1 LIYPSRRAILAAGAL
16 ALPALLVGV
25 LAPAWWTAGLAALG
39 ALLLL
44 LALDAGLGAGKKD
57 SELYFEGPPT
67 AGVGAEFE
75 LEVSARFLR
84 APPPTCEVA
93 IDRHYLLE
101 APDGLQR
108 EIAVGPDGRGAA
120 RIRLRSIRR
129 GEAVL
134 EHVWLRWRGPLGL
147 VWKQKQLRLGEAVLI
162 VPDIAAVRARSAQLL
177 HRDMMHGLVAQMQL
191 GEGAEFEALAEF
203 QQGMDR
209 RAIDWKQSARHTQL
223 LAKEY
228 RTERNNNIIV
238 ALDSGRT
245 MCEPLAGVPKIDRA
259 VSAALLT
266 AFVALKDGDRV
277 SLFSFDS
284 HPRVSTKPAS
294 GPRSFALL
302 QRVAAG
308 IEYSDRETNYT
319 LALATLATGL
329 HRRSLIVFF
338 TDFADTVSAELM
350 LGAMG
355 ALLQRHLVL
364 FILFRDEELDA
375 FTAAAPDKPED
386 VTRAVTAATLL
397 RERRL
402 VVTRLRR
409 LGVHVIET
417 PHEQA
422 GPALVSAYVDLKR
435 RNLL

>member
-1 LIYPSRRAILAAGAL
+1 MIYPTRRAVLAAGGV

-39 ALLLL
+39 VLFVLI
-44 LALDAGLGAGKKD
+44 ALDAGLRAGKD
-57 SELYFEGPPT
+57 DAELWFEGPSS
-67 AGVGAEFE
+67 AGVGAGFA
-75 LEVSARFLR
+75 LEVTVRFLR
-84 APPPTCEVA
+84 APPPRCEVA

-101 APDGLQR
+101 APDGLER
-108 EIAVGPDGRGAA
+108 RIAVGRDGSGAA
-120 RIRLRSIRR
+120 TIDLRGVRR
-129 GEAVL
+129 GRALL
-134 EHVWLRWRGPLGL
+134 EHVWLRWQGPLGL
-147 VWKQKQLRLGEAVLI
+147 VWKQKQPRLDAEVAI
-162 VPDIAAVRARSAQLL
+162 VPDIGAVRARSAQLL

-191 GEGAEFEALAEF
+191 GEGAEFEALTEF

-209 RAIDWKQSARHTQL
+209 RSIDWKSSARHAEL

-228 RTERNNNIIV
+228 RTERNNNVIV
-238 ALDSGRT
+238 ALDGGRT
-245 MCEPLAGVPKIDRA
+245 MCEPLAGLPKIDRA

-284 HPRVSTKPAS
+284 HPRVSTKPVS

-302 QRVAAG
+302 QRVAAA

-338 TDFADTVSAELM
+338 TDFADTISAELM
-350 LGAMG
+350 LNAVGT
-355 ALLQRHLVL
+355 LLQRHLVL
-364 FILFRDEELDA
+364 FILFRDEELEA
-375 FTAAAPDKPED
+375 FTAAEPEGPDD
-386 VTRAVTAATLL
+386 VTRAVTAAALL

-417 PHEQA
+417 GHEQA
-422 GPALVSAYVDLKR
+422 GPALLAAYVDMKR

>member
-1 LIYPSRRAILAAGAL
+1 MIYPSRRAILAAGGL

-25 LAPAWWTAGLAALG
+25 LAPGWWTAGLAALG
-39 ALLLL
+39 SLILL

-57 SELYFEGPPT
+57 VEVFFEAPPT
-67 AGVGAEFE
+67 AGVGSAFDVEI
-75 LEVSARFLR
+75 EVRFLR
-84 APPPTCEVA
+84 APPANCEVA
-93 IDRHYLLE
+93 VDRHYLLE
-101 APDGLQR
+101 APDGLER
-108 EIAVGPDGRGAA
+108 EIAVGRDGRGAA
-120 RIRLRSIRR
+120 TIGLTSVRR
-129 GEAVL
+129 GEARL
-134 EHVWLRWRGPLGL
+134 AHVWLRWRGVLGL
-147 VWKQKQLRLGEAVLI
+147 VWKQKKLRLDEAVLI

-191 GEGAEFEALAEF
+191 GEGAEFEALTEF

-209 RAIDWKQSARHTQL
+209 RSIDWKQSARHTEL

-245 MCEPLAGVPKIDRA
+245 MCEPLAGLPKIDRA

-284 HPRVSTKPAS
+284 HPRVSTRPAT
-294 GPRSFALL
+294 GQRSFALL

-308 IEYSDRETNYT
+308 IEYSERETNYT

-350 LGAMG
+350 LNAMG
-355 ALLQRHLVL
+355 ALLRRHLVL
-364 FILFRDEELDA
+364 FILFRDEELEA
-375 FTAAAPDKPED
+375 FTAAAPETAED
-386 VTRAVTAATLL
+386 VTKAVTAAALL

-402 VVTRLRR
+402 VVSRLRR

-417 PHEQA
+417 GHEQA

>member
-1 LIYPSRRAILAAGAL
+1 MIYPSRRAVLAAGGL

-25 LAPAWWTAGLAALG
+25 LAPAWWTAGLAGLG
-39 ALLLL
+39 MLIVLLV
-44 LALDAGLGAGKKD
+44 LDAAVGASAKD
-57 SELYFEGPPT
+57 AELYFEGPPT
-67 AGVGAEFE
+67 AGVGTAFE
-75 LEVSARFLR
+75 LEVGVRFLR
-84 APPPTCEVA
+84 GAPRTCEVA
-93 IDRHYLLE
+93 VDRHYLLE
-101 APDGLQR
+101 APDGLER
-108 EIAVGPDGRGAA
+108 EIAVGADGRGDA
-120 RIRLRSIRR
+120 RIALTSTRR
-129 GEAVL
+129 GQARL
-134 EHVWLRWRGPLGL
+134 EHVWLRWRGDLGL
-147 VWKQKQLRLGEAVLI
+147 VWKQKRLLLDETVLI
-162 VPDIAAVRARSAQLL
+162 VPDIGAVRARSAQLL

-191 GEGAEFEALAEF
+191 GEGAEFEALTEF

-209 RAIDWKQSARHTQL
+209 RSIDWKQSARHTEL

-238 ALDSGRT
+238 ALDGGRT
-245 MCEPLAGVPKIDRA
+245 MCEPLAGLPRIDRA

-266 AFVALKDGDRV
+266 AYVALKDGDRV

-284 HPRVSTKPAS
+284 HPRVSTRPAS
-294 GPRSFALL
+294 GQRSFALL
-302 QRVAAG
+302 QRVAAS

-338 TDFADTVSAELM
+338 TDFADTISAELM
-350 LGAMG
+350 LAAVGT
-355 ALLQRHLVL
+355 LLQRHLVL
-364 FILFRDEELDA
+364 FILFRDEELEA
-375 FTAAAPDKPED
+375 FTAAEPATPAD
-386 VTRAVTAATLL
+386 VTKAVTAASLL

-422 GPALVSAYVDLKR
+422 GPALVAAYVDMKR

>member
-1 LIYPSRRAILAAGAL
+1 LIYPSRRAILAAGGL

-25 LAPAWWTAGLAALG
+25 LAPAYWTAGLAALG
-39 ALLLL
+39 ALVLLIVI
-44 LALDAGLGAGKKD
+44 DAALGAGKKD
-57 SELYFEGPPT
+57 VELFFEGPPT
-67 AGVGAEFE
+67 AGVGAEFD
-75 LEVSARFLR
+75 LEASVRFLR
-84 APPPTCEVA
+84 GAPRSCQVA

-101 APDGLQR
+101 APDGLER
-108 EIAVGPDGRGAA
+108 EIRIGRDGRGAA
-120 RIRLRSIRR
+120 KIRLRSLRR
-129 GEAVL
+129 GEAML
-134 EHVWLRWRGPLGL
+134 EHVWLRWRGALGL
-147 VWKQKQLRLGEAVLI
+147 VWKQKQLRLDEAVLI
-162 VPDIAAVRARSAQLL
+162 VPDVAAVRARSAQLL

-191 GEGAEFEALAEF
+191 GEGAEFDALTEF
-203 QQGMDR
+203 RQGMDR
-209 RAIDWKQSARHTQL
+209 RSIDWKSSARHTQL

-245 MCEPLAGVPKIDRA
+245 MCEPLAGLPRIDRA

-294 GPRSFALL
+294 GQRSFALL

-329 HRRSLIVFF
+329 HRRSLVVFF

-350 LGAMG
+350 LNAVGT
-355 ALLQRHLVL
+355 LLRRHLVL
-364 FILFRDEELDA
+364 FILFRDEELEA
-375 FTAAAPDKPED
+375 FTAAEPQSPED
-386 VTRAVTAATLL
+386 VTRAVTAAALI

-422 GPALVSAYVDLKR
+422 GPALVAAYVDMKR

>member
-1 LIYPSRRAILAAGAL
+1 MIYPSRRAILAAGGL
-16 ALPALLVGV
+16 ALPALIVGV
-25 LAPAWWTAGLAALG
+25 LAPGWWTAGLAALG
-39 ALLLL
+39 ALVFL
-44 LALDAGLGAGKKD
+44 LAFDGALGAGAAD
-57 SELYFEGPPT
+57 VDLYFEGPPT
-67 AGVGAEFE
+67 AGVGATFE
-75 LEVSARFLR
+75 LEVSVHFRR
-84 APPPTCEVA
+84 VPPSSCQVA

-101 APDGLQR
+101 APDGLER
-108 EIAVGPDGRGAA
+108 DIRIGAGGRGTA
-120 RIRLRSIRR
+120 RIALRSVRR
-129 GEAVL
+129 GEARL
-134 EHVWLRWRGPLGL
+134 DHVWLRWRGMLGL
-147 VWKQKQLRLGEAVLI
+147 VWKQKRMRLDEAVLI
-162 VPDIAAVRARSAQLL
+162 VPDIAAVRVRSAQLL

-191 GEGAEFEALAEF
+191 GEGAEFEALTEF

-209 RAIDWKQSARHTQL
+209 RAIDWKQSARHTEL

-245 MCEPLAGVPKIDRA
+245 MCEPIAGLPKIDRA

-294 GPRSFALL
+294 GQRSFALL

-350 LGAMG
+350 LNAMG

-375 FTAAAPDKPED
+375 FTAAAPETPED
-386 VTRAVTAATLL
+386 VTKAVTAAALL

-417 PHEQA
+417 PHEEA
-422 GPALVSAYVDLKR
+422 GPALVAAYVDMKR

>member
-1 LIYPSRRAILAAGAL
+1 LIYPSRRAILAAGGL
-16 ALPALLVGV
+16 ALPAMLVGV
-25 LAPAWWTAGLAALG
+25 LAPAYWTAGLAALG
-39 ALLLL
+39 ALILL
-44 LALDAGLGAGKKD
+44 LALDAALGAGRND
-57 SELYFEGPPT
+57 VELYFEGPPT

-75 LEVSARFLR
+75 LEVSVRFMR
-84 APPPTCEVA
+84 APPAACEVA
-93 IDRHYLLE
+93 VDRHRLLD
-101 APDGLQR
+101 APEGLTR
-108 EIAVGPDGRGAA
+108 KISVGRSGRGAA
-120 RIRLRSIRR
+120 RIRLRSVRR
-129 GEAVL
+129 GEARL
-134 EHVWLRWRGPLGL
+134 EHVWLRWRGTLGL
-147 VWKQKQLRLGEAVLI
+147 VWKQKQLRLDEAVLI
-162 VPDIAAVRARSAQLL
+162 VPDIAAVRARSAQLFT
-177 HRDMMHGLVAQMQL
+177 RDMMHGLVAQMQL
-191 GEGAEFEALAEF
+191 GEGAEFEALTEF

-209 RAIDWKQSARHTQL
+209 RAIDWKQSARHTAL

-238 ALDSGRT
+238 ALDCGRT
-245 MCEPLAGVPKIDRA
+245 MCEPLAGLPRIDRA

-284 HPRVSTKPAS
+284 HPRLSTKPAS
-294 GPRSFALL
+294 GQRSFALL

-308 IEYSDRETNYT
+308 IEYSERETNYT

-338 TDFADTVSAELM
+338 TEFADTISAELM
-350 LGAMG
+350 LNAV
-355 ALLQRHLVL
+355 AASLKRHLVL

-375 FTAAAPDKPED
+375 FTAAAPETPED
-386 VTRAVTAATLL
+386 VTKAVTAAALL

-417 PHEQA
+417 AHEQA
-422 GPALVSAYVDLKR
+422 GPALVAAYVDMKR
-435 RNLL
+435 RNLI

>member
-1 LIYPSRRAILAAGAL
+1 MIYPSRRAILAAGGL

-25 LAPAWWTAGLAALG
+25 FAPAWWTAGLAALG
-39 ALLLL
+39 ALILLIV
-44 LALDAGLGAGKKD
+44 LDAALGAGKNHAD
-57 SELYFEGPPT
+57 LYFEGPPT

-75 LEVSARFLR
+75 LDVGVHFLR

-101 APDGLQR
+101 PLDGLER
-108 EIAVGPDGRGAA
+108 TIRIGKDGRGSAH
-120 RIRLRSIRR
+120 IKLRSIRR
-129 GEAVL
+129 GEARL
-134 EHVWLRWRGPLGL
+134 EHVWLRWRGQLGL
-147 VWKQKQLRLGEAVLI
+147 VWKQKQLRLDEAVLI

-177 HRDMMHGLVAQMQL
+177 HRDMMQGLAAQMQL

-245 MCEPLAGVPKIDRA
+245 MCEPLAGLPKIDRA

-294 GPRSFALL
+294 GQRSFALL

-338 TDFADTVSAELM
+338 TDFSDTIAAEMMLSAV
-350 LGAMG
+350 A

-375 FTAAAPDKPED
+375 FTAAAPASADD
-386 VTRAVTAATLL
+386 VTKAVTAAALI

-417 PHEQA
+417 RHEEA
-422 GPALVSAYVDLKR
+422 GPALVSAYVDMKR

>member
-1 LIYPSRRAILAAGAL
+1 LIYPSRRAVLAAGGL

-25 LAPAWWTAGLAALG
+25 LAPAWWTAGLAGLG
-39 ALLLL
+39 VLVVL
-44 LALDAGLGAGKKD
+44 LALDAGLGAGAKD
-57 SELYFEGPPT
+57 AELYFEGPAA
-67 AGVGAEFE
+67 AGVGTGFE
-75 LEVSARFLR
+75 LEISVRFLR
-84 APPPTCEVA
+84 GAPPACEVA

-101 APDGLQR
+101 APEGLDR
-108 EIAVGPDGRGAA
+108 LVAIGGDGRGAA
-120 RIRLRSIRR
+120 RIALTATRR
-129 GEAVL
+129 GQAVL

-147 VWKQKQLRLGEAVLI
+147 VWKQKRMRLDETVLI

-191 GEGAEFEALAEF
+191 GEGAEFEALTEF

-209 RAIDWKQSARHTQL
+209 RSIDWKQSARHTEL

-245 MCEPLAGVPKIDRA
+245 MCEPLAGLPRIDRA

-266 AFVALKDGDRV
+266 AYVALKDGDRV

-284 HPRVSTKPAS
+284 HPRVSTRPVS
-294 GPRSFALL
+294 GQRSFALL
-302 QRVAAG
+302 QHVAGA

-338 TDFADTVSAELM
+338 TDFADTISAELM
-350 LGAMG
+350 LAAVGTV
-355 ALLQRHLVL
+355 LRRHLVL
-364 FILFRDEELDA
+364 FILFRDEELEA
-375 FTAAAPDKPED
+375 FTAAEPVSPED
-386 VTRAVTAATLL
+386 VPKAVTAAALL

-409 LGVHVIET
+409 LGVHVVET
-417 PHEQA
+417 AHEQA
-422 GPALVSAYVDLKR
+422 GPALVAAYVDMKR

>member
-1 LIYPSRRAILAAGAL
+1 LIYPSRRAILAAGGL

-39 ALLLL
+39 ALILLL
-44 LALDAGLGAGKKD
+44 VLDAGLGAGKKD
-57 SELYFEGPPT
+57 AELYFEGPPT
-67 AGVGAEFE
+67 AGVGAEFD
-75 LEVSARFLR
+75 LEVSVRFLR
-84 APPPTCEVA
+84 APPGACEVA

-101 APDGLQR
+101 APDGLGR
-108 EIAVGPDGRGAA
+108 EIAVGAGGTGKA
-120 RIRLRSIRR
+120 RIRLRSVRR

-245 MCEPLAGVPKIDRA
+245 MCEPLAGLPKIDRA

-386 VTRAVTAATLL
+386 VTKAVTAATLL

-422 GPALVSAYVDLKR
+422 GPALVSAYVDMKR

>member
-1 LIYPSRRAILAAGAL
+1 MIYPARRAILAAGGL

-25 LAPAWWTAGLAALG
+25 LAPQYWTAGLAGLAALV
-39 ALLLL
+39 LL
-44 LALDAGLGAGKKD
+44 LALDAALGAGLKD
-57 SELYFEGPPT
+57 ADLYFEGPPT

-75 LEVSARFLR
+75 LEVTVHFLR
-84 APPPTCEVA
+84 GSPSECEVA

-101 APDGLQR
+101 APGGLDR
-108 EIAVGPDGRGAA
+108 TLRIGGSGRGAA
-120 RIRLRSIRR
+120 RIALRGTRR
-129 GEAVL
+129 GRATL

-147 VWKQKQLRLGEAVLI
+147 VWKQKRLRLDEAVLI
-162 VPDIAAVRARSAQLL
+162 VPDIAAVRARSAHIL

-191 GEGAEFEALAEF
+191 GEGAEFEALADF
-203 QQGMDR
+203 RQGMDR
-209 RAIDWKQSARHTQL
+209 RSIDWKQSARHTQL

-245 MCEPLAGVPKIDRA
+245 MCEPLAGLPKIDRA

-266 AFVALKDGDRV
+266 AYVALKDGDRV
-277 SLFSFDS
+277 SLFGFDS

-302 QRVAAG
+302 QRVAGA

-338 TDFADTVSAELM
+338 TDFADTISAELM
-350 LGAMG
+350 LSAVG
-355 ALLQRHLVL
+355 ALLKRHLVL
-364 FILFRDEELDA
+364 FILFRDEELEA
-375 FTAAAPDKPED
+375 FTGAEPEAAED
-386 VTRAVTAATLL
+386 VTKAVTAAALL

-417 PHEQA
+417 AHEQA
-422 GPALVSAYVDLKR
+422 GPALVAAYVDMKR

>member
-1 LIYPSRRAILAAGAL
+1 LIYPSRRAILAAGGL

-39 ALLLL
+39 ALILLL
-44 LALDAGLGAGKKD
+44 VLDAGLGAGKND
-57 SELYFEGPPT
+57 AELYFEGPPT
-67 AGVGAEFE
+67 AGVGAEFD
-75 LEVSARFLR
+75 LEVSVRFLR
-84 APPPTCEVA
+84 APPQTCEVA
-93 IDRHYLLE
+93 IDRHYLLD
-101 APDGLQR
+101 APEGLQR
-108 EIAVGPDGRGAA
+108 EIVVGQGGRGAA
-120 RIRLRSIRR
+120 RIKLRSVRR

-245 MCEPLAGVPKIDRA
+245 MCEPLAGLPKIDRA

-417 PHEQA
+417 PHDEA
-422 GPALVSAYVDLKR
+422 GPALVAAYVDLKR